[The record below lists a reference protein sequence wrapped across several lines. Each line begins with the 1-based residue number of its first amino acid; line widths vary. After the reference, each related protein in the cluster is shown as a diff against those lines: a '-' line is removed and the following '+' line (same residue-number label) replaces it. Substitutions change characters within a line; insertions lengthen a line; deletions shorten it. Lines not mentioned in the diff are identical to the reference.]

1 MPYQSSEMLGGGAK
15 LHDDVYLYI
24 LLTCAEVGTELMIIP
39 LVYVCT
45 N

>member
-39 LVYVCT
+39 
-45 N
+45 